1 MSQLPSF
8 AGDVVLDV
16 RVHPALGDHACLGVI
31 IRRKYILVSFETFD
45 GL

>member
-1 MSQLPSF
+1 MSELPSF

-16 RVHPALGDHACLGVI
+16 RVHPALGKKNLIGGI
-31 IRRKYILVSFETFD
+31 IRRKYILVSFETFG